1 MTDQDASDWNDGL
14 DPRIQND
21 MPTAYGEDVF
31 PTNTYQA
38 AENYALTEPLVTDEA
53 PPIMVPVD
61 SLSNMEIFNK
71 LTGIESRLAAMAL
84 LLSSEST
91 PDMIHEQLITINSR
105 LAVIELTQEALK
117 EGTNTIGTMMN
128 GVSEAFANIMEQI
141 QKGGIGGLLGGM
153 MGKKNDA

>member
-1 MTDQDASDWNDGL
+1 MTDQDANDWNDGV
-14 DPRIQND
+14 DPRIPND
-21 MPTAYGEDVF
+21 LPTVYGDNVF
-31 PTNTYQA
+31 PADTYQA
-38 AENYALTEPLVTDEA
+38 AENYAPTEPLVTDEA

-71 LTGIESRLAAMAL
+71 LTGIESRLY
-84 LLSSEST
+84 S
-91 PDMIHEQLITINSR
+91 
-105 LAVIELTQEALK
+105 IELTQEALK